1 MAIGTI
7 AKTGA
12 TAVKESLGIISK
24 QLSSISSKLA
34 PAAKTSSS
42 LISKYPLASAGLA
55 AVGGAGAITGLY
67 AGTEAIS
74 PYIPGDFNFAFGAQ
88 TPKGNVWVPYNPQT
102 GEYEKEKK
110 DYDYLKYVAIAGV
123 CVIGLFGIGYVVR
136 QANTTVG
143 LFKPGAKR

>member
-24 QLSSISSKLA
+24 QLSNISSKLA

-67 AGTEAIS
+67 AGAEAIS
-74 PYIPGDFNFAFGAQ
+74 PYIPGDFNFAFGSK
-88 TPKGNVWVPYNPQT
+88 TPGGNVWKPYNPQT
-102 GEYEKEKK
+102 GKFENEKK
-110 DYDYLKYVAIAGV
+110 DYLKYVAIGGIVIVGIFGV
-123 CVIGLFGIGYVVR
+123 GYLLR

-143 LFKPGAKR
+143 VFKPAR